1 MRALAIL
8 TLSLLLVA
16 APAAAI
22 NQVDQKAAQAESYTC
37 PMHPEI
43 RKEAPGKCPKCLMEL
58 MPAAPP
64 IPDDYDLTFECEP
77 KLVKPNE
84 KFKLRFRVFNP
95 KTGRQVTRF
104 YVLHE
109 ELFHL
114 FIVSQDME
122 HFQHIHP
129 SRQPDGSFVIET
141 VLPRPGLYRL
151 YMDFWPDGGNPQVL
165 HRSLLVAGSKGDLF
179 SQVAHLVP
187 DQSLVKTVDGM
198 RIELKIEPEQL
209 IAGRPATLKYALS
222 DARTGEPVRDLK
234 PYLAAWGHTLIL
246 SEDLS
251 DYVHT
256 HPNEVVP
263 ETANPDQLRGGPDVT
278 FETFFPRP
286 GNYRIWSQ
294 FLRDRT
300 LVTVSFTVKV
310 DRLR

>member
-1 MRALAIL
+1 MRALLGLI
-8 TLSLLLVA
+8 LSLCLA
-16 APAAAI
+16 
-22 NQVDQKAAQAESYTC
+22 AAQAIGGWAQAQSYTC

-43 RKEAPGKCPKCLMEL
+43 RKDAPGKCPKCLMEL
-58 MPAAPP
+58 MPASPP
-64 IPDDYDLTFECEP
+64 IPDDYDLTLECEP
-77 KLVKPNE
+77 RLVRPNE
-84 KFKLRFRVFNP
+84 KFKLRFRIFNP
-95 KTGRQVTRF
+95 KTGHQVTRF
-104 YVLHE
+104 SVLHE

-129 SRQPDGSFVIET
+129 SRQADGSFVIET
-141 VLPRPGLYRL
+141 LLPRPGLYRL

-165 HRSLLVAGSKGDLF
+165 HRSLLVAGFKGDLL
-179 SQVAHLVP
+179 SQRAHLVP
-187 DQSLVKTVDGM
+187 DQSFTKTIDGM

-209 IAGRPATLKYALS
+209 IAGRPATLKYTLS
-222 DARTGEPVRDLK
+222 DARTAEPVRDLR

-263 ETANPDQLRGGPDVT
+263 EAEDPKQLRGGPIVT
-278 FETFFPRP
+278 FDTFFPRP

-294 FLRDRT
+294 FLRDQT
-300 LVTVSFTVKV
+300 LVTVSFTVSV